1 MVIQLDELRMV
12 IATRTSQ
19 KTATATIFNLR
30 TSTRNSHFFLHVSS
44 YSNPQKD
51 AELREIEVKLRG
63 APWAKQLL
71 AALLWRECCCQ
82 RAERWSF
89 PWTMARSLENPQFHG
104 WICSDQRGSSKDF
117 HRMQHGLIVMV
128 NTDLICHLN
137 DLVNH
142 NRRLMENY

>member
-51 AELREIEVKLRG
+51 AELREILEVKYWCAMGKATAGRPFV
-63 APWAKQLL
+63 ARVLL
-71 AALLWRECCCQ
+71 PEGREVEFSLDHGPFLGKSPISWLDLLGSKGIIKR
-82 RAERWSF
+82 F
-89 PWTMARSLENPQFHG
+89 PPDATWFDSHG
-104 WICSDQRGSSKDF
+104 
-117 HRMQHGLIVMV
+117 
-128 NTDLICHLN
+128 
-137 DLVNH
+137 
-142 NRRLMENY
+142 